1 MFHPRKSALISG
13 NTASS
18 GWGGGAA
25 VLGGWVYGN
34 DDAANANEATVV
46 NGGHALYKHSGT
58 VTINGTSFNG
68 TAQDDNF

>member
-34 DDAANANEATVV
+34 DDDDNKNTARSGNGAALCKD
-46 NGGHALYKHSGT
+46 GGT
-58 VTINGTSFNG
+58 VTINGTSFTG